1 MTTPPH
7 LSGDA
12 TPQVVDPATS
22 PVERRL
28 PLWEEPSM
36 FALSR
41 LKEAGVR
48 LSERRFEVGEA
59 IYTRGDPDRH
69 LYFLT
74 EGALKLYKDYGGHKE
89 AIVTL
94 LEEGNVFGE
103 PAPLVRGTH
112 RDSAEAAVRSRVAS
126 VGKAALEHHLRR
138 DPRLTLALLFAYAQ
152 WVQRRERT
160 IVRLAHRD
168 NRSRLAS
175 SLSELADRFGEQR
188 EGAVAIEVPLTH
200 RTLADMAASSRV
212 GVSKE
217 MGRFRREGLIE
228 RGAKGRIVVLDKQ
241 RLAGITRSR

>member
-1 MTTPPH
+1 
-7 LSGDA
+7 
-12 TPQVVDPATS
+12 
-22 PVERRL
+22 
-28 PLWEEPSM
+28 M

-59 IYTRGDPDRH
+59 IYARGDPDRN

-74 EGALKLYKDYGGHKE
+74 GGALKLYKDYGGHKE

-112 RDSAEAAVRSRVAS
+112 RDSAEAAVRSRVAA

-138 DPRLTLALLFAYAQ
+138 DPRLTLALLVAYSQ

-168 NRSRLAS
+168 IRARLAA
-175 SLSELADRFGEQR
+175 SLSELADRFGEPR
-188 EGAVAIEVPLTH
+188 EGAVAIEVSLTH
-200 RTLADMAASSRV
+200 RTLADMTASSRV

-217 MGRFRREGLIE
+217 MARFRREGLIE
-228 RGAKGRIVVLDKQ
+228 RGAKGRIVLLDKQ